1 MGGRDD
7 PRVFLET
14 FQWAPRLLPL
24 LSREAQMAA
33 LSLPRFTDICW
44 EVPDRLGLEADWGGP
59 SFCVGPETAQRG
71 GTVNAGQESWKCGSL
86 E

>member
-1 MGGRDD
+1 MA
-7 PRVFLET
+7 VAE
-14 FQWAPRLLPL
+14 WAPRLLPL

-33 LSLPRFTDICW
+33 LSLVLTSRGSFTDICW

-59 SFCVGPETAQRG
+59 SVCVGPETAQRG
-71 GTVNAGQESWKCGSL
+71 GTVNAGSWKCGSL